1 MGVLGNGRTGARRG
15 SATGRGMPHPRRAVV
30 RGGRVPRGG
39 SPRATG
45 HAGLASRAMSAAFA
59 AILVA
64 GMVPAALLAT
74 CGVSGDVFAGTVRAA
89 ARPQSFRLPRVSNRH
104 RFM

>member
-1 MGVLGNGRTGARRG
+1 MGVLGNGRTGTRRG
-15 SATGRGMPHPRRAVV
+15 SATGRGMPYPRRAVV
-30 RGGRVPRGG
+30 RGGRVPKGG

-74 CGVSGDVFAGTVRAA
+74 CGHAALASERAFPGVREYLA
-89 ARPQSFRLPRVSNRH
+89 QNLD
-104 RFM
+104 